1 MNMNYNTLLKPLT
14 LPNGIVLNNRFV
26 LSPMTTN
33 SSTQDGHIT
42 EADINYARRRSH
54 SAPLQVTGAA
64 YIEPYGQLFEYG
76 FSITDDSCIPGL
88 TTLANAMKQD
98 GNKAILQLT
107 HAGRFSNQAILNFGQ
122 VYGPSA
128 MTLNSP
134 IKHEVLS
141 MTTDKIK
148 SVIQQYADATSRA
161 IKAGFDGVEISAAQR
176 LLIQTFFSTFS
187 NLRTDAYGSQN
198 LENRSRFELEILKA
212 VQNVIDQEAPPQ
224 FILGYRATPEETRG
238 SDVGYTV
245 DEFNHHLDWVL
256 ETANIQYLAIAS
268 WGRQIYQNKVRSEG
282 KYNGEYVNA
291 VVYQYL
297 NGRIPLIASGGIN
310 SPDSALDAL
319 QNSDMVGMSSP
330 FVTEPDFVTKLKEQ
344 RPEDI
349 DLHIT
354 LEDIDELAI
363 PYAAFKDIVKMM
375 DYGEG
380 LKKETRDELRKLETN
395 YDEVTYKE
403 VDHENKT

>member
-1 MNMNYNTLLKPLT
+1 MNMNYNALLKPLT

-33 SSTQDGHIT
+33 SSTQDGHVT
-42 EADINYARRRSH
+42 EADINYARRRAH

-88 TTLANAMKQD
+88 TTLANAMKQN

-122 VYGPSA
+122 VFGPSA

-187 NLRTDAYGSQN
+187 NLRTDEYGSQN

-212 VQNVIDQEAPPQ
+212 VQNVIDREAPSQ

-245 DEFNHHLDWVL
+245 DEFNRHLDWVL

-291 VVYQYL
+291 VVYKYL

-319 QNSDMVGMSSP
+319 QNADMVGMSSP

-344 RPEDI
+344 RPNDI
-349 DLHIT
+349 GLHVT

-395 YDEVTYKE
+395 YDEVNYKE
-403 VDHENKT
+403 VDHKNGT

>member
-1 MNMNYNTLLKPLT
+1 MNKNYNALLRPLT

-42 EADINYARRRSH
+42 EADINYARRRAH

-187 NLRTDAYGSQN
+187 NLRTDEYGSQN

-212 VQNVIDQEAPPQ
+212 VQNVIDQEAPSQ

-245 DEFNHHLDWVL
+245 DEFNRHLDWVL

-291 VVYQYL
+291 VVYKYL

-319 QNSDMVGMSSP
+319 QNADMVGMSSP

-344 RPEDI
+344 RADDI
-349 DLHIT
+349 DLHVT

-395 YDEVTYKE
+395 YDEVNYKE
-403 VDHENKT
+403 VDHKNET